1 MFGIRLK
8 GRDVWAGSKNITYF
22 INEDG
27 YFSRPIANQQ
37 DPAVFGVPFRR
48 RKIWPDI
55 DAVKRS
61 LRGIKG
67 KEVLVHTGLISAWVN
82 DPAQQGTYSRYEL
95 VDFTTGKTSAL
106 PI

>member
-8 GRDVWAGSKNITYF
+8 GRDVWAGNERITYF

-27 YFSRPIANQQ
+27 YFNRPIANQQ
-37 DPAVFGVPFRR
+37 DPAVFGVPFQR

-61 LRGIKG
+61 LR
-67 KEVLVHTGLISAWVN
+67 VRSGLMTRRNRAHIH
-82 DPAQQGTYSRYEL
+82 GTNWSILQPVRLLRCLSREE
-95 VDFTTGKTSAL
+95 
-106 PI
+106 

>member
-1 MFGIRLK
+1 MRVVRYKQEEGMFGIRLK
-8 GRDVWAGSKNITYF
+8 GRDIWAGNERITYF

-27 YFSRPIANQQ
+27 YFNRPIANQQ
-37 DPAVFGVPFRR
+37 DPAVFGVPFQR

-55 DAVKRS
+55 D
-61 LRGIKG
+61 G
-67 KEVLVHTGLISAWVN
+67 LVSVWVN